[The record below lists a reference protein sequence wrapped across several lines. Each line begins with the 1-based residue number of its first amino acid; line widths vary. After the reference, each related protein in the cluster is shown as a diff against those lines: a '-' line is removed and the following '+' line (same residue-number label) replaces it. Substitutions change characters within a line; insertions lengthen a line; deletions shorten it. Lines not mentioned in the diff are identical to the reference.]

1 MKASKQ
7 ETEIRRYLLGE
18 LSDSER
24 EQVEQRL
31 ITDGNYKEEVL
42 MVEQE
47 LLEDYLAGLLIPQE
61 RELFHKNYLSAPLQK
76 QKLRIAQALDKY
88 LVQTSVQTP
97 KTVSG
102 QSWIEWFWNALH
114 LPHGLMQLSWVVLI
128 LIVVLAGAWWV
139 VKTLRSEGNEI
150 QADLIRLNGPQS
162 GVLAPGL
169 SVATGV
175 LSPLSVR
182 ESGRSVIVTITS
194 ETQVVQLRIPQPSG
208 QQGSYEAVLK
218 DNNGREVTRISEI
231 AIRAVDNMPTIVL
244 QFPAKMFQ
252 AGDYV
257 ITLTQHNSGSSGE
270 GIGDY
275 SFRIAQ

>member
-244 QFPAKMFQ
+244 QFPGKIFQ

>member
-1 MKASKQ
+1 MKEPKQ
-7 ETEIRRYLLGE
+7 EKEIRRYLLGE

-31 ITDGNYKEEVL
+31 ITDGDYKEEVL
-42 MVEQE
+42 MVEEE

-128 LIVVLAGAWWV
+128 LVVVLAGAWWV

-162 GVLAPGL
+162 SVLAPGL

-175 LSPLSVR
+175 LSPLSMR
-182 ESGRSVIVTITS
+182 ENGRSVTVTITG
-194 ETQVVQLRIPQPSG
+194 ETQVVQLRIPQPSR

-231 AIRAVDNMPTIVL
+231 SIRSVDNMATIVL
-244 QFPAKMFQ
+244 QFPAKIFQ

-257 ITLTQHNSGSSGE
+257 ITLTQLNSGSSGE